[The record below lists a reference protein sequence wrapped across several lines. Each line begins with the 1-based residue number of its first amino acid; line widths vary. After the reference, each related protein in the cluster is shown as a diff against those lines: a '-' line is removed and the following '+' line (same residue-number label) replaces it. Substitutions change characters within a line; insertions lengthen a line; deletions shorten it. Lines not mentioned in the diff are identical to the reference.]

1 MNKYHG
7 LSSRAARVAIVLFI
21 SAMASAASAAVLWL
35 IDYRMWA
42 LGFGGWATFLIGASI
57 AWAKESNRCARIAHE
72 IDCYEEKM
80 LIERIKETKGI

>member
-21 SAMASAASAAVLWL
+21 SAMASGASAAVLWL

-42 LGFGGWATFLIGASI
+42 LGFAGWATFLVGASI
-57 AWAKESNRCARIAHE
+57 AWAKESARCGRIAHE
-72 IDCYEEKM
+72 IDAYEERM
-80 LIERIKETKGI
+80 LTQRIRETKGI

>member
-7 LSSRAARVAIVLFI
+7 LASRAARVAIILFI
-21 SAMASAASAAVLWL
+21 SAMASGASAAVLWL

-57 AWAKESNRCARIAHE
+57 AWAKESARCGRIAHE
-72 IDCYEEKM
+72 IDAYEERM
-80 LIERIKETKGI
+80 LTQRIRETKGI

>member
-21 SAMASAASAAVLWL
+21 SAMASGASAAVLWF
-35 IDYRMWA
+35 IDYRMWS
-42 LGFGGWATFLIGASI
+42 LGCGGWAMFLVGASI
-57 AWAKESNRCARIAHE
+57 AWAKESARFGRIAHE
-72 IDCYEEKM
+72 IDCYEERM